1 MYWRSGIA
9 CLLVASNA
17 LAAEGYIVGFGL
29 EGDSADG
36 LGAAVI
42 GDIAV
47 GDNTWLTGA
56 VARSAV
62 DFPDRQSVDSWYG
75 DLEIDHLFDPVGV
88 SLGVSYWG
96 DSDTLDSRD
105 WRGSVYWR
113 GDSFML
119 AGEYE
124 YRDFRFELPPTD
136 FFPGRVFRFDAN
148 GIGLTANIDLTEN
161 VSLGLHGKDYDYGAN
176 LRLDRN
182 RGLLQLLAFSRLSLI
197 NSLVDYR
204 VGASLGVDTGKRYWR
219 FEAATWKGE
228 ADGGTTRS
236 ATLRLT
242 TPMGDRGDIEF
253 GLGVDNSDLYGSV
266 TFLSVFLYFYGG
278 T

>member
-9 CLLVASNA
+9 CLLLASNA
-17 LAAEGYIVGFGL
+17 LAAEGYVVGFGL

-42 GDIAV
+42 GDVAV
-47 GDNTWLTGA
+47 GQNTWLTGA

-62 DFPDRQSVDSWYG
+62 DLPDRPSVDSWYG

-96 DSDTLDSRD
+96 DNDTLDSRD

-113 GDSFML
+113 GDRFLL

-124 YRDFRFELPPTD
+124 YRDLRFELPATN

-148 GIGLTANIDLTEN
+148 GIGLTARIDLTEN
-161 VSLGLHGKDYDYGAN
+161 VSLGLQGKDYDYGAN

-242 TPMGDRGDIEF
+242 TPIGDRGDVEF
-253 GLGVDNSDLYGSV
+253 GLGVDNSDIYGSV
-266 TFLSVFLYFYGG
+266 TFLSVFLSFYGG

>member
-9 CLLVASNA
+9 CLLLASNA
-17 LAAEGYIVGFGL
+17 LAAEGYVVGFGL

-36 LGAAVI
+36 LGAALI
-42 GDIAV
+42 GDLAV
-47 GDNTWLTGA
+47 GQNTWLTGA
-56 VARSAV
+56 VARSTV
-62 DFPDRQSVDSWYG
+62 DAPDRQSVDSWYG

-96 DSDTLDSRD
+96 NSETLDSRD
-105 WRGSVYWR
+105 WRGSVYWQ
-113 GDSFML
+113 GDRLLL

-124 YRDFRFELPPTD
+124 YRDFRFELPEIN

-148 GIGLTANIDLTEN
+148 GIGLTARLDLTEN
-161 VSLGLHGKDYDYGAN
+161 VSLGLQGKDYDYGAN

-182 RGLLQLLAFSRLSLI
+182 RGLLDLLAFSRLSLI

-228 ADGGTTRS
+228 ADGSTTRS

-242 TPMGDRGDIEF
+242 TPMGERGDIEF

>member
-9 CLLVASNA
+9 CLLLASNA
-17 LAAEGYIVGFGL
+17 LAAEGYVVGFGL

-36 LGAAVI
+36 LGATVI
-42 GDIAV
+42 GDVAV
-47 GDNTWLTGA
+47 GQNTWLTGA

-62 DFPDRQSVDSWYG
+62 DLPDRPSVDSWYG

-96 DSDTLDSRD
+96 DNDTLDSRD

-113 GDSFML
+113 GDRFLL

-124 YRDFRFELPPTD
+124 YRDLRFELPATN

-148 GIGLTANIDLTEN
+148 GIGLTARIDLTEN
-161 VSLGLHGKDYDYGAN
+161 VSLGLQGKDYDYGAN

-242 TPMGDRGDIEF
+242 TPIGDRGDVEF
-253 GLGVDNSDLYGSV
+253 GLGVDNSDIYGSV